1 MQAVQRAG
9 RAGRTRPGQCY
20 RLYPQSV
27 FDHELPPVTLPEI
40 QRSSLTGAV
49 LHLKSL
55 SLPGLDVLHFE
66 FLDPPP
72 REALADA
79 LRQLYLLDAIDADG
93 DVTPLGRKMAGEG
106 GNLNV

>member
-1 MQAVQRAG
+1 M
-9 RAGRTRPGQCY
+9 
-20 RLYPQSV
+20 
-27 FDHELPPVTLPEI
+27 TLPEI

-72 REALADA
+72 QEALADA
-79 LRQLYLLDAIDADG
+79 LRQLFLLDAIDADG
-93 DVTPLGRKMAGEG
+93 DVTPLGRKMAGEQVWVSVVCVPSSTVPFFIG
-106 GNLNV
+106 LRGSLNMQSV